1 MIEGSGSGKPKNIWI
16 LRIRIRIRIRNT
28 AVGNYVHKTL
38 YMRLN
43 WSFFIVGSLFAYD
56 IKKVNSRSGSK
67 NSLSLGSG
75 STQLWG
81 SGGDRKGRRPDIES
95 WDAANTF
102 AGTATVE
109 SSRAGGG
116 GADSADRS
124 STAGTQSPES
134 CSSAVADGERCHSPG

>member
-1 MIEGSGSGKPKNIWI
+1 M
-16 LRIRIRIRIRNT
+16 RNH
-28 AVGNYVHKTL
+28 VHKTL
-38 YMRLN
+38 YAIKLE
-43 WSFFIVGSLFAYD
+43 LFNLSEVYLLMTS
-56 IKKVNSRSGSK
+56 KRSTLDLGPS
-67 NSLSLGSG
+67 SLSLGSG
-75 STQLWG
+75 STTLG

-109 SSRAGGG
+109 SNRAGGG
-116 GADSADRS
+116 SGADSADRS

>member
-1 MIEGSGSGKPKNIWI
+1 MIEGSGSGKPKNIW
-16 LRIRIRIRIRNT
+16 LQLIRIRIRIRNT
-28 AVGNYVHKTL
+28 AVRNYVHKTPYAIKL
-38 YMRLN
+38 ELFNLSEVYLLMTLKRSALD
-43 WSFFIVGSLFAYD
+43 VGHS
-56 IKKVNSRSGSK
+56 
-67 NSLSLGSG
+67 SLSLGSG
-75 STQLWG
+75 STTLG
-81 SGGDRKGRRPDIES
+81 SGGDRKGRRPDIEI

-109 SSRAGGG
+109 STRAGGG